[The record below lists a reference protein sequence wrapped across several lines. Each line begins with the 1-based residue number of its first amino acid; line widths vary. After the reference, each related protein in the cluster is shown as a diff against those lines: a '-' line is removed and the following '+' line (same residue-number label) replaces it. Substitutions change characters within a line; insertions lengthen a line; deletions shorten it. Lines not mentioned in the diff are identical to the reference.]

1 MPFSLRKNIALICRF
16 LVFLLIAGISVHA
29 QSAAELKQV
38 KSLYVDSLGS
48 DKAGAATRDTI
59 ERRLRK
65 SHELRI
71 VADPH
76 EADAILKGTTRI
88 WAIGRDSL
96 SPHSHRPVQA
106 LYEGFVSVE
115 VVGKKNETLWSY
127 LVTPSKFPWG
137 GITDDLGRQV
147 ISRLLAAIKE
157 TGQEPSLAGS
167 ANAVA
172 ALKGAGATFPAP
184 LYEKWFELF
193 QEDHAMVHISYDP
206 VGSAEG
212 IRKLREGEIDFGAS
226 DMPIMPFTA
235 ENDSE
240 SHARL
245 RQIPMVLGAVVPI
258 YNLAGLHQSL
268 NFTPEILA
276 AIYLGKI
283 KRWNDPQIRKV
294 NGAASLPDA
303 EIVVAHRSDG
313 SGTTFVWT
321 DYLSKISPEWKAS
334 VGSSDTV
341 RWPVGIGA
349 AGNEGVASV
358 VQSTPNSIGYVEF
371 IYALQHELSF
381 GAIRNAA
388 GEFSRADIASVIAA
402 ARASA
407 TPQRDSG
414 VSITGSPGRSAYP
427 ISAYTWVLLPEKEP
441 DGGKKAALSELLHW
455 MLTAG
460 QKSCSALGYAPLPPD
475 VAKRA
480 LEELDN
486 L

>member
-1 MPFSLRKNIALICRF
+1 MSSFHRNNADLLWRI
-16 LVFLLIAGISVHA
+16 LVFLLAAGISGSA
-29 QSAAELKQV
+29 QSATGLKQV
-38 KSLYVDSLGS
+38 KTLYVDSLGNGKS
-48 DKAGAATRDTI
+48 AVAMRDYI
-59 ERRLRK
+59 EHRLRK
-65 SHELRI
+65 NHELRI
-71 VADPH
+71 ATDPH

-96 SPHSHRPVQA
+96 SPRSHRPVEA
-106 LYEGFVSVE
+106 LFEGFVSVE
-115 VVGKKNETLWSY
+115 MVGKNNETIWSY
-127 LVTPSKFPWG
+127 LVTPSRFPWG

-147 ISRLLAAIKE
+147 ISRLLTAIKE
-157 TGQEPSLAGS
+157 TGQEPSLA
-167 ANAVA
+167 AEPATAVA

-193 QEDHAMVHISYDP
+193 QEDHGTVHISYDP

-212 IRKLREGEIDFGAS
+212 IRKLEEGKVDFGAS
-226 DMPIMPFTA
+226 DMPVTA
-235 ENDSE
+235 ASDSRG
-240 SHARL
+240 HALL

-258 YNLAGLHQSL
+258 YNIAGLHQSL

-283 KRWNDPQIRKV
+283 KKWNDSQIRKV
-294 NGAASLPDA
+294 NDSAPLPDA
-303 EIVVAHRSDG
+303 DIVVAHRSDG

-321 DYLSKISPEWKAS
+321 DYLSKVSPDWKAS
-334 VGSSDTV
+334 VGSGDTV

-349 AGNEGVASV
+349 ARNEGVASI

-381 GAIRNAA
+381 GAVRNAA

-407 TPQRDSG
+407 TPQPNSG
-414 VSITGSPGRSAYP
+414 VSITGSPGRTAYP
-427 ISAYTWVLLPEKEP
+427 ISAYTWLLLPEKEP
-441 DGGKKAALSELLHW
+441 DSGKKTALSELLHW
-455 MLTAG
+455 MLTSG
-460 QKSCSALGYAPLPPD
+460 QKSCSALGYAPLPSD